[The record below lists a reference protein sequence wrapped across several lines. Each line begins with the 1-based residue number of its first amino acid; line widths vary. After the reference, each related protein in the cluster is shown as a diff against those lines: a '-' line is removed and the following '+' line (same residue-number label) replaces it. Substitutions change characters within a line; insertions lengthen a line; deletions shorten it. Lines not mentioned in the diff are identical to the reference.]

1 MIFGSSDFCELLRRA
16 RAGGLTLSQVQVL
29 SVLAIA
35 PSTVQEIGGLTGL
48 SAEGVVK
55 TVKRLSEIGDVVPS
69 GVATTATKM
78 ARVWRLSE
86 QGDGF
91 VRRLSDGRIDG

>member
-1 MIFGSSDFCELLRRA
+1 MIFGDADFCELLRRA

-29 SVLAIA
+29 AVLAVNPA
-35 PSTVQEIGGLTGL
+35 TVQEIGGLTGL
-48 SAEGVVK
+48 SVEGVVK

-69 GVATTATKM
+69 GVTATATKM

-91 VRRLSDGRIDG
+91 VRRLFDGGAK

>member
-1 MIFGSSDFCELLRRA
+1 MRFGDADFCELLRRA
-16 RAGGLTLSQVQVL
+16 RTSGLTLSQVQVL

-35 PSTVQEIGGLTGL
+35 PSTVQEIGGLTSL

-55 TVKRLSEIGDVVPS
+55 TVKRLCEIGDVVPS

-86 QGDGF
+86 QGDDF
-91 VRRLSDGRIDG
+91 VRRLFDGGAK

>member
-1 MIFGSSDFCELLRRA
+1 MRFGDADFCELLRRA
-16 RAGGLTLSQVQVL
+16 RASGLTLSQVQVL

-35 PSTVQEIGGLTGL
+35 PSTVQEIGGLTSL

-55 TVKRLSEIGDVVPS
+55 TVKRLSEIGDVVPY
-69 GVATTATKM
+69 GVAATATKM

-86 QGDGF
+86 QGDDF
-91 VRRLSDGRIDG
+91 VRRLFDGRIDG